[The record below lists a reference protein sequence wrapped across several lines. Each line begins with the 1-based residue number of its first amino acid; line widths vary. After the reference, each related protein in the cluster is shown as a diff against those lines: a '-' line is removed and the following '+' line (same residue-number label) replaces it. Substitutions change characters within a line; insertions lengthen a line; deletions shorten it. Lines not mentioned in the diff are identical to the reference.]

1 MHSAAAAPQN
11 AAPAR
16 PFGRFALSS
25 LVSAGVDLGAF
36 ELLARGLEG
45 PIGEGAAILAATCLA
60 RGLSALANYLINY
73 FLVFRSRASYGRSAG
88 LYTAIT
94 VGKTLCSGLLVAL
107 AAALAPE
114 LPRLC
119 FKIPVDSLL
128 FFVNY
133 LLQKAF
139 VY

>member
-1 MHSAAAAPQN
+1 MTHSTPAAG

-16 PFGRFALSS
+16 PFGRFACSS
-25 LVSAGVDLGAF
+25 LVSAGVDLAAF
-36 ELLARGLEG
+36 ELLCRVLEG
-45 PIGEGAAILAATCLA
+45 PLEEKLAVLAATVLA
-60 RGLSALANYLINY
+60 RALSGLVNYLINY
-73 FLVFRSRASYGRSAG
+73 FLVFHSRATYGRSAV

-94 VGKTLCSGLLVAL
+94 VGKTFLSGVLVAW
-107 AAALAPE
+107 LAPAVFF
-114 LPRLC
+114 LPRVGV
-119 FKIPVDSLL
+119 KAVVDTLL